1 MDATLKEKSGYGAFT
16 SNSSTWKVQT
26 VGSLGYQPR
35 LLGTPKEERVVGGRE
50 GRKEEGKWELGI

>member
-50 GRKEEGKWELGI
+50 GRTEEGK